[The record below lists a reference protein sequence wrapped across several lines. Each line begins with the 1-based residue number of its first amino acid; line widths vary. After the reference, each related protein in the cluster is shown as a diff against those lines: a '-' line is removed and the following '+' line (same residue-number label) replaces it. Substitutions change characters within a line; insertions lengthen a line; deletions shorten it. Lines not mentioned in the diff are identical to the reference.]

1 MSVFVLGAAKE
12 SRWLLKEVKESGDIL
27 FKYVWKFFT
36 IFVVFLALK
45 TWKDTN
51 HVKINRVAF
60 KTNKF
65 QSNQYLRILQLSD
78 MHNKRAWNLHERLL
92 HKINNLSPDL
102 IVLTGDLIDR
112 RTKRFKKIF
121 SFLDQ
126 LISMNIPIYFVTGN
140 HEWGNGKRKKFMN
153 ELRKRN
159 ITILGNESTRI
170 QAASIQLTL
179 VGVHDTSTH
188 HEDMEKAFQH
198 INETRYTI
206 LLSHSPYVIK
216 TYPNLPADLVLSG
229 HTHGGQVRL
238 PFIGAVISP
247 GGGVFPELDKGTFE
261 WERNKYIYVDS
272 GLGTSMI
279 PVRFLNQSQISLIE
293 INGDN
298 QANA

>member
-1 MSVFVLGAAKE
+1 MSVFVLEAVKE

-27 FKYVWKFFT
+27 LKYVWRFFT
-36 IFVVFLALK
+36 IFAILISLK
-45 TWKDTN
+45 AWKDTN
-51 HVKINRVAF
+51 HVKVNKVAF

-65 QSNQYLRILQLSD
+65 RANQSLRILQLSD
-78 MHNKRAWNLHERLL
+78 MHNKRAWNIHQRLIY
-92 HKINNLSPDL
+92 KINSLSPDI

-112 RTKRFKKIF
+112 RTRNFKQIF
-121 SFLDQ
+121 AFLDQ
-126 LISMNIPIYFVTGN
+126 LIAMNRPIYFVTGN
-140 HEWGNGKRKKFMN
+140 HEWGNRKRRKFMKK
-153 ELRKRN
+153 LRKRDV
-159 ITILGNESTRI
+159 TILGNENI
-170 QAASIQLTL
+170 EIEVAGIQLTL
-179 VGVHDTSTH
+179 VGVHDSSTH
-188 HEDMEKAFQH
+188 HENVDEAFRH

-238 PFIGAVISP
+238 PFIGAIISP

-261 WERNKYIYVDS
+261 WNSGKYIYVDR

-293 INGDN
+293 ITGVWNTTN
-298 QANA
+298 